1 MKMKKR
7 IVLIGSGNV
16 ATHLALGLRNKCHI
30 TQVYSRTMAHAERLS
45 RMIEGSVA
53 VDDLSHIDLN
63 ADIYIICVPDDAIGS
78 IVASVPD
85 NGALWL
91 HTSGTTSLDVLSK
104 HRENCGVLYPM
115 QSFSRELAV
124 DWNDVHIF
132 VEGSNDKTLEI
143 VKNLAGI
150 LTSNVIPCDSDKR
163 RVLHVA
169 AVFSCNFT
177 NHMWCQASDLLAE
190 HGLSFDA
197 MLPLIRNTVE
207 KLNNLT
213 PEQSQTGPAQRGDHD
228 VISRHLSM
236 LDGRRHEIY
245 KLLSES
251 IMEMAGINHEQNI

>member
-1 MKMKKR
+1 MKKR

-16 ATHLALGLRNKCHI
+16 ATHLALGLKDECHI
-30 TQVYSRTMAHAERLS
+30 MQVYSRILAHAERLS
-45 RMIEGSVA
+45 CEIKGCVA
-53 VDDLSHIDLN
+53 IDNLSHIYQN
-63 ADIYIICVPDDAIGS
+63 ADIYIICVPDDAIDS

-91 HTSGTTSLDVLSK
+91 HTSGTISLNVLSK
-104 HRENCGVLYPM
+104 HREHCGVIYPM

-124 DWNDVHIF
+124 NWNEVHVF
-132 VEGSNDKTLEI
+132 VEGNNEETLE
-143 VKNLAGI
+143 KTRQLACV
-150 LTSNVIPCDSDKR
+150 LTNNVTSCDSDKR

-177 NHMWCQASDLLAE
+177 NHMWCQASNLLAE

-213 PEQSQTGPAQRGDHD
+213 PGQSQTGPAQRGDHE
-228 VISRHLSM
+228 VIARHLSM